1 MNLVRRQEKHAVSPY
16 STAQNMGDNVVGNN
30 NEPKLVNVKASSLV
44 QYFHNGNLPLVVL
57 LEEKRPE

>member
-30 NEPKLVNVKASSLV
+30 NESKLVNVKAMSLV
-44 QYFHNGNLPLVVL
+44 QFFLPLVVL
-57 LEEKRPE
+57 LEERRPE